1 VTSPEFT
8 APRARW
14 PLAVGYGLLAEFAT
28 IITIV
33 AVVMA
38 HKYVFA
44 RGLSEL
50 EYASFGQRAGGWIGV
65 WGAAIYTYIFAR
77 RLMPRVSS
85 RFSEHGIVVAL
96 AATGLS
102 IAGSIAGHQAVPY
115 AYILAALLK
124 IVAGARAGFVY
135 NRSLALNRM
144 V

>member
-1 VTSPEFT
+1 VTST
-8 APRARW
+8 HIAAPRTRW
-14 PLAVGYGLLAEFAT
+14 LLAVGYGVLAEVAT
-28 IITIV
+28 IITII

-44 RGLSEL
+44 RSLSEP
-50 EYASFGQRAGGWIGV
+50 EYAAFGQSAGGWVGV
-65 WGAAIYTYIFAR
+65 WGGAIYTYIFAR
-77 RLMPRVSS
+77 RLMPRISS
-85 RFSEHGIVVAL
+85 RFSEHGMVVAL
-96 AATGLS
+96 GATALS

-115 AYILAALLK
+115 AYIVASLLK

>member
-1 VTSPEFT
+1 
-8 APRARW
+8 
-14 PLAVGYGLLAEFAT
+14 
-28 IITIV
+28 
-33 AVVMA
+33 MA

-44 RGLSEL
+44 RGLSAP
-50 EYASFGQRAGGWIGV
+50 EYAAFGQSAGAWIGV
-65 WGAAIYTYIFAR
+65 WGGAIYTYIFAR
-77 RLMPRVSS
+77 LLMPRISS

-96 AATGLS
+96 AATALS

-115 AYILAALLK
+115 AYIFAALLK

>member
-1 VTSPEFT
+1 VTST
-8 APRARW
+8 DIAAPRNRW
-14 PLAVGYGLLAEFAT
+14 LLAVGYGLLAEVAT
-28 IITIV
+28 IITII

-38 HKYVFA
+38 HKYLFA
-44 RGLSEL
+44 RGLSEP
-50 EYASFGQRAGGWIGV
+50 EYAAFGQNAGGWIGV
-65 WGAAIYTYIFAR
+65 WGGAIYTYIFAR
-77 RLMPRVSS
+77 RLMPRLSS

-96 AATGLS
+96 GATALS

-115 AYILAALLK
+115 AYIFAAVLK